1 MRGENVCGA
10 AGRERGKDC
19 DAVLIQAG
27 NKSKVQKSAGAKDVK
42 LIASI
47 VSDKRNYYGSL
58 HVKKK
63 KERTT
68 GLHAK

>member
-27 NKSKVQKSAGAKDVK
+27 NKSKVQ
-42 LIASI
+42 
-47 VSDKRNYYGSL
+47 
-58 HVKKK
+58 
-63 KERTT
+63 
-68 GLHAK
+68 